1 MTVKI
6 AGLVV
11 FTVTVEIVLG
21 FAVRVGY
28 IIHRLTVTI
37 NLIKIKIIKRL
48 TMKVEI
54 IQRFIEISEI
64 ELRLTVT
71 VEIVVKIY
79 CYS

>member
-28 IIHRLTVTI
+28 IVHRLTLTI
-37 NLIKIKIIKRL
+37 NLN
-48 TMKVEI
+48 
-54 IQRFIEISEI
+54 
-64 ELRLTVT
+64 
-71 VEIVVKIY
+71 
-79 CYS
+79 

>member
-37 NLIKIKIIKRL
+37 NLNL
-48 TMKVEI
+48 N
-54 IQRFIEISEI
+54 
-64 ELRLTVT
+64 
-71 VEIVVKIY
+71 
-79 CYS
+79 

>member
-28 IIHRLTVTI
+28 IIHRLTVTSTF
-37 NLIKIKIIKRL
+37 N
-48 TMKVEI
+48 
-54 IQRFIEISEI
+54 SN
-64 ELRLTVT
+64 
-71 VEIVVKIY
+71 
-79 CYS
+79 